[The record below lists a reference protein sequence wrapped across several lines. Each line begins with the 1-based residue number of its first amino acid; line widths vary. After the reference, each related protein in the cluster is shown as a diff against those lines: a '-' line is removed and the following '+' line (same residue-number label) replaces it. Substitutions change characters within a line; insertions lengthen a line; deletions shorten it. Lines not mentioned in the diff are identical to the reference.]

1 MEIVVDDTTA
11 TWSAV
16 QHTVW
21 MLINM
26 LSRLEGVV
34 SEIVLRCPDVPQAA
48 RIVPLADRSARF
60 VEAVQQGARVIDT
73 VPVSTRSAD
82 DAHYRLV
89 VGPGA
94 AVQEGL
100 RVYGEAWWGG
110 IAVEEAIQGSG
121 DSVLPFG
128 PYMAACLGVGEVFKA
143 ARVTRERFVAPKTIF
158 YSLWNHRPS
167 AVPDR
172 DGPCSVA
179 DARLAY
185 ALAGVGAVGC
195 IAVHA
200 LWATAGISGDIFLA
214 DADEA
219 GIDLTNLNRYLLF
232 GRTHVGQRKA
242 SAAKQVAYDSG
253 IQWREHSGP
262 LEGAP
267 GNHRRILCA
276 VDTNEARRA
285 MQALWP
291 SVLLMASTRDLRAEV
306 VRCDPRN
313 GGPCARCYNAPENEA
328 PDVVLRKEFLH
339 ASADEQRR
347 LAHEAGIELDD
358 ALTWAATGECGTAGE
373 RVRDRLRAND
383 GGVPLWTVPFVSCA
397 AGTMLA
403 AEAVKEALGATAPLN
418 IATPRATIQF
428 WLPDRSLGAKP
439 YQRDSTCPMCAPG
452 SMAADIWGQR
462 VTDGPTRI

>member
-1 MEIVVDDTTA
+1 MEIEVDGTA
-11 TWSAV
+11 AAWPAV
-16 QHTVW
+16 QHTAW

-26 LSRLEGVV
+26 LSRLKGVV
-34 SEIVLRCPDVPQAA
+34 SEIVLCCPDVPQAG

-60 VEAVQQGARVIDT
+60 AEAVQQGARAIDT
-73 VPVSTRSAD
+73 VPVSTQPAD
-82 DAHYRLV
+82 GARYRLV
-89 VGPGA
+89 VGPGP

-121 DSVLPFG
+121 DSALPFG
-128 PYMAACLGVGEVFKA
+128 PYMAACLGAAEVFKA
-143 ARVTRERFVAPKTIF
+143 ARVPPEQFVAPKTVF
-158 YSLWNHRPS
+158 FSLWSHWTSGAPDWAGPS
-167 AVPDR
+167 
-172 DGPCSVA
+172 SVA
-179 DARLAY
+179 GAQLAY

-200 LWATAGISGDIFLA
+200 LWATPSIEGDVVLA
-214 DADEA
+214 DDDEA

-232 GRTHVGQRKA
+232 GRMHVGQPKA
-242 SAAKQVAYDSG
+242 QAAKRVAHDAAV
-253 IQWREHSGP
+253 QWRDHQGP
-262 LEGAP
+262 LEDAP
-267 GNHRRILCA
+267 GSHRRILCA

-285 MQALWP
+285 IQALWP

-313 GGPCARCYNAPENEA
+313 GGPCARCHNAPDNEM

-339 ASADEQRR
+339 ASAEEQRR
-347 LAHEAGIELDD
+347 LAQEAGVGLDD
-358 ALTWAATGECGTAGE
+358 ALTWALTGDCGTAGE
-373 RVRDRLRAND
+373 RVRDRLRGNN
-383 GGVPLWTVPFVSCA
+383 GGLSLWAVPFVSCA

-403 AEAVKEALGATAPLN
+403 AEAVKEVLGATVPLN
-418 IATPRATIQF
+418 VATPRAAVQF

-439 YQRDSTCPMCAPG
+439 YQRDSSCPMCTPG

-462 VTDGPTRI
+462 VRAEPSRI